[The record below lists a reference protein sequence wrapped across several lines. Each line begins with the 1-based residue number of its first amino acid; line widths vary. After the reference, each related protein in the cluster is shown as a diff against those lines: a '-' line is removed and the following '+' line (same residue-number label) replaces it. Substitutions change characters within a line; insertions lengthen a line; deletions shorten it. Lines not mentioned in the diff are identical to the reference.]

1 MSTRTSSRAAFVLGT
16 VLERDE
22 TTPLKRALIRHGYTD
37 IHALTLLS
45 DDVISSLTH
54 DEPEGDFDIPIL
66 KFEKAFISTFL
77 DCILHRNNIGNP
89 M

>member
-1 MSTRTSSRAAFVLGT
+1 MSTRTSSRAAFEYKLGT

-45 DDVISSLTH
+45 EDVISSLKY
-54 DEPEGDFDIPIL
+54 DEPKGVFDIPI
-66 KFEKAFISTFL
+66 
-77 DCILHRNNIGNP
+77 
-89 M
+89 